1 MKGSRSPA
9 NRNAMRGEMLARPGW
24 DWRGLAGLG
33 EAGPGKARLEPKRK
47 RRPERVGVSSSA
59 VTPLVRCSASSTSSP
74 RGAGATRSAP
84 WSRGPCGGC
93 AGPRTWRVGHGGGD
107 TDAVLI
113 DSDTLERG
121 RRILARMDAG
131 EVRLRDC
138 TEAEVDAAEAALWV
152 AMRRGERM
160 LDSD

>member
-1 MKGSRSPA
+1 M
-9 NRNAMRGEMLARPGW
+9 
-24 DWRGLAGLG
+24 
-33 EAGPGKARLEPKRK
+33 
-47 RRPERVGVSSSA
+47 
-59 VTPLVRCSASSTSSP
+59 
-74 RGAGATRSAP
+74 
-84 WSRGPCGGC
+84 
-93 AGPRTWRVGHGGGD
+93 
-107 TDAVLI
+107 LI